1 MLTRTGANKIL
12 QRIWETGGLTPDM
25 EEDIQKLRDELDER
39 EGVLKKYGE
48 VYDSED
54 RDEYEY
60 KEREIKYD
68 EDYKAK
74 YDDLKTRYMNRF
86 FGTSEVREEYNRVEN
101 SQEEDVKE
109 DGEPTTF
116 DELLAKSD
124 EEEK

>member
-25 EEDIQKLRDELDER
+25 ENDIQKLRDELDER
-39 EGVLKKYGE
+39 EGILKKYGE
-48 VYDSED
+48 VYDGED

-60 KEREIKYD
+60 KERELKSD
-68 EDYKAK
+68 DDYKAK
-74 YDDLKTRYMNRF
+74 YDDLRTRYMNRF
-86 FGTSEVREEYNRVEN
+86 FGTGEVKDEYNRVET

-109 DGEPTTF
+109 DGEPKTF

-124 EEEK
+124 EEE

>member
-12 QRIWETGGLTPDM
+12 QRIWETGGFTPDM
-25 EEDIQKLRDELDER
+25 EKDIQKLRDELDER

-48 VYDSED
+48 VYDGED

-68 EDYKAK
+68 EDYKVK
-74 YDDLKTRYMNRF
+74 YDDLKTRYMSRF